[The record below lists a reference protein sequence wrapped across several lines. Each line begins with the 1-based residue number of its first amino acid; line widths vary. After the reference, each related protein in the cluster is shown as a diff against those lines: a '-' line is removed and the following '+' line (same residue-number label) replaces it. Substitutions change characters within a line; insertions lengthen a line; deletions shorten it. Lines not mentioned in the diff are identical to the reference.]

1 MFLQFIFLTFSKI
14 MRSKLF
20 KLLRIS
26 GYDLVGLGI
35 ISNNDDISSLNAFFE
50 DDNKSGFY
58 LKNKQL
64 QNIFVKSLSDALELV
79 QILNHSD
86 FLIINNSMF
95 SKKDLVKIG
104 EYAENRGVFIYELI
118 NENNTS
124 LLAGLIKNIK
134 IGPINIVKKRRLPVK
149 HSINVINKRIFD
161 FIFSLTFLITI
172 FWWLYIIISTIIK
185 FQSKGPV
192 LFKQKRVG
200 IDGEVFT
207 CYKFRTMHLDVTNSK
222 KITQIGDKRIFSF
235 GNFMRKTNLDEFPQF
250 INVFNGDMSVV
261 GPRPH
266 MVEED
271 KMLEKEIDKYRMR
284 RWVKPGITGYAAMKG
299 FRGGTESM
307 KLMQKRIDLD
317 VEYIEKWNFLLDLKI
332 CYDTFMEIVLLRKKG
347 H

>member
-1 MFLQFIFLTFSKI
+1 
-14 MRSKLF
+14 
-20 KLLRIS
+20 
-26 GYDLVGLGI
+26 
-35 ISNNDDISSLNAFFE
+35 
-50 DDNKSGFY
+50 
-58 LKNKQL
+58 
-64 QNIFVKSLSDALELV
+64 
-79 QILNHSD
+79 
-86 FLIINNSMF
+86 MF